1 MSFSVVEYPKALDYA
16 AEHDLHL
23 KIKVGLLA
31 AWLKVTPIEI
41 SPVVKALLFKVTVK
55 A

>member
-1 MSFSVVEYPKALDYA
+1 MLFSVVEYPKALDYVV
-16 AEHDLHL
+16 EHDLHL
-23 KIKVGLLA
+23 NLNVGILA